1 MSENQDFYLRDEG
14 IPMQASIL
22 LDELQSA
29 AGEHDVLRRA
39 SDSGDWPTDLGGDDI
54 DLQGLENP
62 PLADLAISFPI
73 NDFVYDTDD
82 SEQDGAAVAAGS
94 SAEGRDGLSTPQPG
108 AQDAD
113 VTDHAGVIGTG
124 RMIRQKPRRG
134 PPKRQVTSAPP
145 TREDKDKAWLKAMAE
160 AVASHNDLSDH
171 PTRLDT
177 FLSHVATKSS
187 LAEVDAAMG
196 YSAGTCLT
204 LLRWNAE
211 QHAECEGNASLV
223 EKDRRDLRAFKG
235 FFDALMT
242 DGASHESILTATI
255 TADRF
260 RLKQPNTHYKIQGR
274 LWSYAHPDV
283 QRERLPHYHPG
294 DSAGAVGPRTK
305 KEMEMN
311 SAKWAVFGDLKPPI
325 KRREPHIVSA
335 GAASNI
341 TVAAVGDPFIL
352 FCTEDPD
359 MTETTSTNAE
369 DSDGMPDGAFD
380 ALMSATPGG
389 DDDSPDVAMTD
400 LDFSN
405 PLL

>member
-39 SDSGDWPTDLGGDDI
+39 SDSGDWPTDLGGEDI
-54 DLQGLENP
+54 DLQGLGNP
-62 PLADLAISFPI
+62 PVVDPATSFAI

-82 SEQDGAAVAAGS
+82 SEQDGAAVAAGEYAEVNQSLLTEGS
-94 SAEGRDGLSTPQPG
+94 SAEARGGMPTPQPG
-108 AQDAD
+108 AQDVHMAN
-113 VTDHAGVIGTG
+113 HAGVIGTG
-124 RMIRQKPRRG
+124 SMIRQRPRRG
-134 PPKRQVTSAPP
+134 PPRRQVTSALP

-160 AVASHNDLSDH
+160 AVTNHNDLSDH

-187 LAEVDAAMG
+187 LAEVVAAMG
-196 YSAGTCLT
+196 YSAGTSLT

-211 QHAECEGNASLV
+211 QHAEWEDYANLV

-283 QRERLPHYHPG
+283 QRERLPHYRPG

-311 SAKWAVFGDLKPPI
+311 SAKWSVFGVSRQK
-325 KRREPHIVSA
+325 EPAPATSSA
-335 GAASNI
+335 
-341 TVAAVGDPFIL
+341 P
-352 FCTEDPD
+352 
-359 MTETTSTNAE
+359 
-369 DSDGMPDGAFD
+369 
-380 ALMSATPGG
+380 
-389 DDDSPDVAMTD
+389 
-400 LDFSN
+400 
-405 PLL
+405 